1 MEIHSYVLY
10 VAGLGQAELEV
21 RNIAHWQLSIYL
33 ESYIATWHILDEF
46 ILPVLVEEAINW
58 GVHERVLKEIDLLTN
73 NVFLLE

>member
-33 ESYIATWHILDEF
+33 ESYIAI
-46 ILPVLVEEAINW
+46 
-58 GVHERVLKEIDLLTN
+58 
-73 NVFLLE
+73 